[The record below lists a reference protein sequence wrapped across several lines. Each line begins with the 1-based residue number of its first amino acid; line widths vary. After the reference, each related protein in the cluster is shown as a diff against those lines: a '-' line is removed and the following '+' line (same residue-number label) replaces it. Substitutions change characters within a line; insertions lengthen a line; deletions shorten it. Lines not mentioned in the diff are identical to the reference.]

1 MPQSKQRRPISPFDA
16 RSVLLFA
23 ALTMG
28 GALAQ
33 AQTSPGTGTPPRYL
47 QHSGRTPP
55 DSHAAPGRAK
65 DPAAAQRAAG
75 ARD

>member
-1 MPQSKQRRPISPFDA
+1 MPKKQQRRTISPFDA

-33 AQTSPGTGTPPRYL
+33 AQTSAAPATQSRHQAKRSP
-47 QHSGRTPP
+47 
-55 DSHAAPGRAK
+55 AAPGPLLITDARARS
-65 DPAAAQRAAG
+65 AQDGAKRRA
-75 ARD
+75 

>member
-1 MPQSKQRRPISPFDA
+1 MPQPKQRRTLSPFDA

-33 AQTSPGTGTPPRYL
+33 AQTSP
-47 QHSGRTPP
+47 
-55 DSHAAPGRAK
+55 APATQSKRSPSSVGVKTNPGSNAGSTEASLKRAS
-65 DPAAAQRAAG
+65 
-75 ARD
+75 